1 MLFNPCAFF
10 TDQSGSTERNVP
22 KFTKNVVNK
31 SYKAT
36 EKVKN
41 LGNSAILFRKVTKQ
55 PNLTPPALFT
65 MSSSTAASNP
75 SAAASTDDPKSAS
88 AANSGKGD
96 ASSSSTVGGVY
107 RDDSGTASVD
117 HSPSLSSSDSE
128 EEEGAQQQE
137 HLVQEVRDLEE
148 QEVYQRFVRGIDKED
163 MTARVSSSFVWI
175 S

>member
-1 MLFNPCAFF
+1 M
-10 TDQSGSTERNVP
+10 S
-22 KFTKNVVNK
+22 
-31 SYKAT
+31 
-36 EKVKN
+36 
-41 LGNSAILFRKVTKQ
+41 
-55 PNLTPPALFT
+55 PPALST
-65 MSSSTAASNP
+65 MSSSTAAPNP
-75 SAAASTDDPKSAS
+75 SAAATTDDPKSAS
-88 AANSGKGD
+88 AVNSGKGD
-96 ASSSSTVGGVY
+96 ASAVGGVY

-128 EEEGAQQQE
+128 GEEGAQQQE